1 MNAQDVVRFGSSQTN
16 YAAGFIQ
23 LEPGFCATPILISD
37 ATRVVQRPVNHRSKP
52 GGEGMFGWL
61 TASLLCLMFTAGAES
76 ALAQDR
82 ASEGAASLTL
92 EQLRAEGALR
102 SRYRQQREVAS
113 SVAEDPSKDH
123 QASFRQH
130 VEPVLK
136 ETCVQCH
143 GPDHVEGNIRIDT
156 LNPDLADGPDAH
168 WWLEVQAVLSNGEM
182 PPPDAK
188 ALSDS
193 DRSKVVDWLADEIQ
207 RASKV
212 RRATGGHSSFRRMTQ
227 YEYNYALQD
236 LLGVPW
242 NFAKD
247 LPPESHSEDGFQNSS
262 ELLHMSV
269 GQLESYRQI
278 ALTALRRVTVKGDRP
293 PVIHWGVSMKEAA
306 EREWPKQQQEL
317 DKVKEQFK
325 DDPAKLQQEVDRLTN
340 SFKQP
345 HGRPYYRELSTGRTA
360 RAEWGYGGAK
370 YAFRP
375 SAEESKVPETF
386 DHVAVIP
393 SGGSQELTVELG
405 DTVPNEGI
413 MRVRI
418 RASKEATET
427 HRVPSLQLEFGF
439 QASNEGRTEIRVST
453 ADTPISATA
462 DAPQI
467 YEWDVPLGEI
477 YPRNAFRGESK
488 MGDLPSPSEY
498 VRFINSSVPQGGHGA
513 IQIDYVQVLVPYSD
527 EWPPRSHRRIF
538 FDSEHRHDEAVY
550 TKEVLTQ
557 FITRAW
563 RRELSDEEVQQK
575 LKLFH
580 SVRGQCDS
588 FEDAMLEVLAT
599 VLSSPKFLYV
609 VRENVEARGAVAATP
624 SPKRLSPDEL
634 ATRLSLFL
642 WCSVP
647 DDTLRKKAATGELA
661 DAASLRQEVDRMLKD
676 PRAKRFSEQFV
687 HQWLD
692 MQLLDFLTL
701 KNTDP
706 LLKESMQKEPVA
718 FFHEVLQNNE
728 SVLNFIHA
736 DYMMADER
744 LAVHCG
750 LPDVR
755 GNSFRRVALNG
766 NRHRGGLMTQAGLMA
781 MNSNGTDSHP
791 LKRGVWL
798 LRCLLND
805 PPPPP
810 PAAVP
815 VIDLADPEIL
825 KMTLKQRIENHRNQ
839 AACFSCH
846 SKIDPWGIAFEN
858 YDALGRWRDNVN
870 GTPVDAS
877 SLLFNQQ
884 ELKGAD
890 GLKRFL
896 LQNRQDQFVRAMVH
910 KLATFALGR
919 PLTFSDHADIDRITA
934 NVRRQHDGL
943 ATMINVL
950 VASDLF
956 QTK

>member
-1 MNAQDVVRFGSSQTN
+1 MNVREIVRFT
-16 YAAGFIQ
+16 F
-23 LEPGFCATPILISD
+23 
-37 ATRVVQRPVNHRSKP
+37 
-52 GGEGMFGWL
+52 
-61 TASLLCLMFTAGAES
+61 LLCLFFSAGVEPAV
-76 ALAQDR
+76 AQDGEALD
-82 ASEGAASLTL
+82 ASAPVTL
-92 EQLRAEGALR
+92 EQLKAHGALR
-102 SRYRQQREVAS
+102 SRYRQQRRPVS
-113 SVAEDPSKDH
+113 PVEDDSSKDSL
-123 QASFRQH
+123 AAFRQS

-136 ETCVQCH
+136 ENCVLCH
-143 GPDHVEGNIRIDT
+143 GPDHVEGNLRIDT
-156 LNPDLADGPDAH
+156 LNPDMANGPDAH
-168 WWLEVQAVLSNGEM
+168 WWLEIQAVLSNGEM
-182 PPPDAK
+182 PPPDAGE
-188 ALSDS
+188 LSDN
-193 DRSKVVDWLADEIQ
+193 DRSRITTWLADEIQ

-212 RRATGGHSSFRRMTQ
+212 RRATGGHSSFRRMTR

-236 LLGVPW
+236 LLGVTW

-247 LPPESHSEDGFQNSS
+247 LPPESHSDDGFQNSS

-269 GQLESYRQI
+269 GQLETYRQL

-293 PVIHWGVSMKEAA
+293 PVIHWGVSMKDAA
-306 EREWPKQQQEL
+306 DREWPKQQQEL

-325 DDPAKLQQEVDRLTN
+325 DDPAKREQELDRLTA
-340 SFKQP
+340 SFRQP
-345 HGRPYYRELSTGRTA
+345 HGRPYYREISTGRTA
-360 RAEWGYGGAK
+360 RAAWAYDGAR

-375 SAEESKVPETF
+375 TAEEPKFPETF

-393 SGGSQELTVELG
+393 SGGKQELTVELG
-405 DTVPNEGI
+405 DTLPNDGI
-413 MRVRI
+413 MRVRV
-418 RASKEATET
+418 RASKEATEES
-427 HRVPSLQLEFGF
+427 RVPSLQLEYGF
-439 QASNEGRTEIRVST
+439 QASNEGRAEIRVST
-453 ADTPISATA
+453 ADTPITATA

-498 VRFINSSVPQGGHGA
+498 IRFINSSVPQGGHGA
-513 IQIDYVQVLVPYSD
+513 IQIDYVQVLAPYYD
-527 EWPPRSHRRIF
+527 VWPPPSHRRIF
-538 FDSEHRHDEAVY
+538 FDSQHRHDEPVY
-550 TKEVLTQ
+550 AREVLTE
-557 FITRAW
+557 FMTRAW
-563 RRELSDEEVQQK
+563 RRNLSDAEVQQK
-575 LKLFH
+575 LNLFH
-580 SVRGQCDS
+580 SIRGRCDS
-588 FEDAMLEVLAT
+588 LEEAMLEVLAT

-609 VRENVEARGAVAATP
+609 VREDVAGNQASGASTLP
-624 SPKRLSPDEL
+624 QRLSPDEL

-642 WCSVP
+642 WCSIP
-647 DDTLRKKAATGELA
+647 DDTLRMKASSGELA
-661 DAASLRQEVDRMLKD
+661 DAAGLRQEVERMLKD
-676 PRAKRFSEQFV
+676 PRAERFAGRFV

-701 KNTDP
+701 KDADP
-706 LLKESMQKEPVA
+706 LLKESLQAEPVE
-718 FFHEVLQNNE
+718 FFREVLRNNE

-736 DYMMADER
+736 DYMLADER

-755 GNSFRRVALNG
+755 GNSFRRVALPDNS
-766 NRHRGGLMTQAGLMA
+766 HRGGLMTQAGLMA

-798 LRCLLND
+798 LRSVLND

-815 VIDLADPEIL
+815 VIDLADPEIA
-825 KMTLKQRIENHRNQ
+825 KMTLKQRIENHRKQ
-839 AACFSCH
+839 AACVSCH

-870 GTPVDAS
+870 GSPVDAS

-884 ELKGAD
+884 ELRGPD

-896 LQNRQDQFVRAMVH
+896 LQNRQDQFVRAMAH

-919 PLTFSDHADIDRITA
+919 PLTFSDHADIENITA
-934 NVRRQHDGL
+934 NVRRQDDGL
-943 ATMINVL
+943 ATMINSL

>member
-1 MNAQDVVRFGSSQTN
+1 MNIQNMVRF
-16 YAAGFIQ
+16 A
-23 LEPGFCATPILISD
+23 L
-37 ATRVVQRPVNHRSKP
+37 
-52 GGEGMFGWL
+52 
-61 TASLLCLMFTAGAES
+61 LLCLIFSTDTGLSIAQDNVAVDES
-76 ALAQDR
+76 AT
-82 ASEGAASLTL
+82 LTL
-92 EQLRAEGALR
+92 DQLKAEGASK
-102 SRYRQQREVAS
+102 SRYRQQNEAAS
-113 SVAEDPSKDH
+113 AVKEIQTKDTVAEFEQLIKPM
-123 QASFRQH
+123 
-130 VEPVLK
+130 LK
-136 ETCVQCH
+136 EACVQCH

-156 LNPDLADGPDAH
+156 LNPDLVDGPDSH

-188 ALSDS
+188 SLKDT
-193 DRSKVVDWLADEIQ
+193 DRAKVVEWLADEIQ

-212 RRATGGHSSFRRMTQ
+212 RRATGGHSSFRRLTR

-236 LLGVPW
+236 LLGVKW

-247 LPPESHSEDGFQNSS
+247 LPPESHSDDGFQNSS

-278 ALTALRRVTVKGDRP
+278 ALTALRRVTVRGERP
-293 PVIHWGVSMKEAA
+293 PVIHWGVSMEEAA
-306 EREWPKQQQEL
+306 DREWPKQQEQL
-317 DKVKEQFK
+317 AKAKEQYK
-325 DDPAKLQQEVDRLTN
+325 DDPVKLQEEVDRLTA

-345 HGRPYYRELSTGRTA
+345 HDRPYYRELSSGDTA
-360 RAEWGYGGAK
+360 RAAWDYGGAK
-370 YAFRP
+370 YAFDP
-375 SAEESKVPETF
+375 EGAEPKFPDSF

-393 SGGSQELTVELG
+393 SGRNQELTVELG
-405 DTVPNEGI
+405 DTIPDEGI
-413 MRVRI
+413 MRVRV
-418 RASKEATET
+418 RASKEATEEN
-427 HRVPSLQLEFGF
+427 RVPSLQLEFGF
-439 QASNEGRTEIRVST
+439 QASNEGRAEIRVST
-453 ADTPISATA
+453 VDTPITATA
-462 DAPQI
+462 DAPAV

-477 YPRNAFRGESK
+477 YPRNAFRRESK

-498 VRFINSSVPQGGHGA
+498 IRFINSSVPQGGHGA
-513 IQIDYVQVLVPYSD
+513 IQIDYVQVLAPCYE
-527 EWPPRSHRRIF
+527 EWPPQCHKQIF
-538 FDSEHRHDEAVY
+538 FDSEHRADEAIY
-550 TKEVLTQ
+550 SKEVLTQ
-557 FITRAW
+557 FMTRAW
-563 RRELSDEEVQQK
+563 RRDLSEEEIQQK

-580 SVRGQCDS
+580 AIRRQCDS
-588 FEDAMLEVLAT
+588 FEEAMLEVLAA

-609 VRENVEARGAVAATP
+609 VHEDQEAGKDAELSATTT
-624 SPKRLSPDEL
+624 RLSSQEL
-634 ATRLSLFL
+634 ASRLSLFL
-642 WCSVP
+642 WCSIP
-647 DDTLRKKAATGELA
+647 DDTLRKRASSGELA
-661 DAASLRQEVDRMLKD
+661 DAIILRQEVDRMLQD
-676 PRAKRFSEQFV
+676 PRAERFADQFV

-701 KNTDP
+701 KNAEP
-706 LLKESMQKEPVA
+706 ELKESMQKEPVA
-718 FFHEVLQNNE
+718 FFHEVLRHNE

-755 GNSFRRVALNG
+755 GNTFQRVTLNG
-766 NRHRGGLMTQAGLMA
+766 TQHRGGLLTQSGLMA
-781 MNSNGTDSHP
+781 MNSNGADSHP

-798 LRCLLND
+798 LKSVLND

-815 VIDLADPEIL
+815 IIDLADPEIA

-846 SKIDPWGIAFEN
+846 AKIDPWGIAFEN
-858 YDALGRWRDNVN
+858 YDSLGRWRDQVN
-870 GTPVDAS
+870 GVPVDAS

-896 LQNRQDQFVRAMVH
+896 LQNRQDQFIRATVH

-919 PLTFSDHADIDRITA
+919 PLTFSDHADIDTITA
-934 NVRRQHDGL
+934 EVRQQGDGL
-943 ATMINVL
+943 ATIINCI
-950 VASDLF
+950 VASELF

>member
-1 MNAQDVVRFGSSQTN
+1 MNVQDIVRFT
-16 YAAGFIQ
+16 I
-23 LEPGFCATPILISD
+23 
-37 ATRVVQRPVNHRSKP
+37 
-52 GGEGMFGWL
+52 
-61 TASLLCLMFTAGAES
+61 LLCLIVSAGAES
-76 ALAQDR
+76 AMAQDGEAVE
-82 ASEGAASLTL
+82 ASASLTL

-102 SRYRQQREVAS
+102 SRYRQQRERVS
-113 SVAEDPSKDH
+113 SVAEDSSKDSL
-123 QASFRQH
+123 ASFRQN

-156 LNPDLADGPDAH
+156 LNPDLANGPDAH
-168 WWLEVQAVLSNGEM
+168 WWLEIQAVLSNGEM

-188 ALSDS
+188 ELSDS
-193 DRSKVVDWLADEIQ
+193 DRSRIVDWLADEIQ

-247 LPPESHSEDGFQNSS
+247 LPPESHSDDGFQNSS

-278 ALTALRRVTVKGDRP
+278 ALNALRRVTVKGERP

-306 EREWPKQQQEL
+306 DREWPKQQQEL
-317 DKVKEQFK
+317 DKVKEQLK
-325 DDPAKLQQEVDRLTN
+325 DDPAKLQQEVDRLTA
-340 SFKQP
+340 SFRQP
-345 HGRPYYRELSTGRTA
+345 HDRPYYRQLSSGNTV
-360 RAEWGYGGAK
+360 RAAWGYDGAK
-370 YAFRP
+370 FAFSP
-375 SAEESKVPETF
+375 SADEPKFPETF

-393 SGGSQELTVELG
+393 SGGNQEITVELG
-405 DTVPNEGI
+405 DTVPDEGI

-418 RASKEATET
+418 CALKEANEET
-427 HRVPSLQLEFGF
+427 RIPSLQLEFGF
-439 QASNEGRTEIRVST
+439 QASNEGRAEIRVST
-453 ADTPISATA
+453 ADTPITATA

-498 VRFINSSVPQGGHGA
+498 IRFINSSVPQGGHGA
-513 IQIDYVQVLVPYSD
+513 IQIDYVQVLAPNYD
-527 EWPPRSHRRIF
+527 EWPPQSHRQIF
-538 FDSEHRHDEAVY
+538 FDSEHRQDEPVY
-550 TKEVLTQ
+550 AKEVLTQ
-557 FITRAW
+557 FMTRAW
-563 RRELSDEEVQQK
+563 RCELSDDEIQQK

-580 SVRGQCDS
+580 SIRGQCDS
-588 FEDAMLEVLAT
+588 FEEAMLEVLAT
-599 VLSSPKFLYV
+599 VLSSPRFLYV
-609 VRENVEARGAVAATP
+609 VHEDVEVSEPSVGPESPNRLTP
-624 SPKRLSPDEL
+624 NRLSPDEL

-647 DDTLRKKAATGELA
+647 DDTLRMKASRGELA
-661 DAASLRQEVDRMLKD
+661 DAPGLRQEVDRMLKD
-676 PRAKRFSEQFV
+676 PRAKRFAEQFV

-701 KNTDP
+701 KNAGP
-706 LLKESMQKEPVA
+706 SLKESMQAEPVA
-718 FFHEVLQNNE
+718 FFHEVLRNNE
-728 SVLNFIHA
+728 TVLNFIHA

-755 GNSFRRVALNG
+755 GNSFRRVALND
-766 NRHRGGLMTQAGLMA
+766 NSHRGGLMTQAGLMA

-798 LRCLLND
+798 LRCVLND

-815 VIDLADPEIL
+815 VIDLADPEIA

-858 YDALGRWRDNVN
+858 YDALGRWRDDVN

-884 ELKGAD
+884 ELTGSD

-910 KLATFALGR
+910 KLSTFALGR
-919 PLTFSDHADIDRITA
+919 PLTFSDHADIDIITA
-934 NVRRQHDGL
+934 NVRQEDDGL
-943 ATMINVL
+943 ATMIKCL

>member
-1 MNAQDVVRFGSSQTN
+1 MNVQEIVRFT
-16 YAAGFIQ
+16 F
-23 LEPGFCATPILISD
+23 
-37 ATRVVQRPVNHRSKP
+37 
-52 GGEGMFGWL
+52 
-61 TASLLCLMFTAGAES
+61 LLCLIISAGVEPAM
-76 ALAQDR
+76 AQDGEAVD
-82 ASEGAASLTL
+82 ASASLTL
-92 EQLRAEGALR
+92 KQLRAQGALQ
-102 SRYRQQREVAS
+102 SRYRQQRQALSLVE
-113 SVAEDPSKDH
+113 EDPSKDS
-123 QASFRQH
+123 QAAFSQN

-143 GPDHVEGNIRIDT
+143 GPDQMEGNIRIDT
-156 LNPDLADGPDAH
+156 LNPDLANGPDAH
-168 WWLEVQAVLSNGEM
+168 WWVEIQAVLSKGEM
-182 PPPDAK
+182 PPPDAVE
-188 ALSDS
+188 LSDK
-193 DRSKVVDWLADEIQ
+193 DRGRIVNWLADEIQ

-212 RRATGGHSSFRRMTQ
+212 RRASGGHSSFRRMTQ

-236 LLGVPW
+236 LLGVTW

-247 LPPESHSEDGFQNSS
+247 LPPESHSDDGFQNSS

-269 GQLESYRQI
+269 GQLESYRQL
-278 ALTALRRVTVKGDRP
+278 ALTALRRVTVKGERP
-293 PVIHWGVSMKEAA
+293 PAIHWGVSMKEAA
-306 EREWPKQQQEL
+306 DREWPKQQQAL

-325 DDPAKLQQEVDRLTN
+325 DDPAKLQQEVDRLTA
-340 SFKQP
+340 SFRQP
-345 HGRPYYRELSTGRTA
+345 HGRPYYREISTGRTA
-360 RAEWGYGGAK
+360 RAEWGYDGAR

-375 SAEESKVPETF
+375 TVDEPKFPDTF

-393 SGGSQELTVELG
+393 SGGHQELTVELG

-413 MRVRI
+413 MRVRV
-418 RASKEATET
+418 RASKEATEES
-427 HRVPSLQLEFGF
+427 RIPSLQLEFGF
-439 QASNEGRTEIRVST
+439 QASNEGRAEIRVS
-453 ADTPISATA
+453 ASDTPITATA

-498 VRFINSSVPQGGHGA
+498 IRFINSSVPQGGHGA
-513 IQIDYVQVLVPYSD
+513 IQIDYVQVVAPYYD
-527 EWPPRSHRRIF
+527 AWPPQSHRRIF
-538 FDSEHRHDEAVY
+538 FDSKNRHDESVY
-550 TKEVLTQ
+550 AKEVLTE
-557 FITRAW
+557 FMTRAW
-563 RRELSDEEVQQK
+563 RRQLSDAEVQQK

-580 SVRGQCDS
+580 SIRGQCDS
-588 FEDAMLEVLAT
+588 LEDAMLEVLAT

-609 VRENVEARGAVAATP
+609 VREDVADSESSAE
-624 SPKRLSPDEL
+624 SKLPKHLSPDEL

-647 DDTLRKKAATGELA
+647 DDTLRLKASSGELV
-661 DAASLRQEVDRMLKD
+661 DATSLRQEVERMLKD
-676 PRAKRFSEQFV
+676 PRAGRFAEQFV

-701 KNTDP
+701 KDADP
-706 LLKESMQKEPVA
+706 LLKESMRAEPVE
-718 FFHEVLQNNE
+718 FFREVLRNNE

-750 LPDVR
+750 MSDVR
-755 GNSFRRVALNG
+755 GNWYRRVALPDNS
-766 NRHRGGLMTQAGLMA
+766 HRGGLMTQAGLMA

-798 LRCLLND
+798 LRCVLND

-815 VIDLADPEIL
+815 VIDLADPEIA
-825 KMTLKQRIENHRNQ
+825 KMTLKQRIENHRKQ
-839 AACFSCH
+839 AACVSCH

-858 YDALGRWRDNVN
+858 FDALGRWRDNVN
-870 GTPVDAS
+870 GAPVDAS
-877 SLLFNQQ
+877 SVLFNQQ
-884 ELKGAD
+884 ELRGSE

-896 LQNRQDQFVRAMVH
+896 LQNRQDQFVRAIVH
-910 KLATFALGR
+910 KLVTFALGR
-919 PLTFSDHADIDRITA
+919 PLTFSDHADIEDITA
-934 NVRRQHDGL
+934 NVRRQDDGL
-943 ATMINVL
+943 ATIIHFI

>member
-1 MNAQDVVRFGSSQTN
+1 MNVQDVVRFVGSQP
-16 YAAGFIQ
+16 AAAEFI
-23 LEPGFCATPILISD
+23 PVDTGICTTGAAISD
-37 ATRVVQRPVNHRSKP
+37 ATRVVPRPVNHRDEP
-52 GGEGMFGWL
+52 GGEGRFGWL
-61 TASLLCLMFTAGAES
+61 WATLLCLLFIAGAES
-76 ALAQDR
+76 ALAHDG
-82 ASEGAASLTL
+82 ATDGAASLTL
-92 EQLRAEGALR
+92 KQLRTEGALR
-102 SRYRQQREVAS
+102 SRYRQPRELVS
-113 SVAEDPSKDH
+113 SVAEDPSKDSLT
-123 QASFRQH
+123 SFQQH

-156 LNPDLADGPDAH
+156 LNPDLANGPDAH

-182 PPPDAK
+182 PPSDAK

-193 DRSKVVDWLADEIQ
+193 DRSRLVDWLADEIQ

-247 LPPESHSEDGFQNSS
+247 LPPESHSDDGFQNSS

-293 PVIHWGVSMKEAA
+293 PVIHWGVSMTEAA

-317 DKVKEQFK
+317 DKANEQFK
-325 DDPAKLQQEVDRLTN
+325 DDPAKLQQELDRLTA

-345 HGRPYYRELSTGRTA
+345 HDRPYYRQLSSGNTA
-360 RAEWGYGGAK
+360 IAEWAYNGAK

-375 SAEESKVPETF
+375 SDDEPKFPETF
-386 DHVAVIP
+386 DHVAIIP
-393 SGGSQELTVELG
+393 SGGNQQVTVELG
-405 DTVPNEGI
+405 DTVPDDGI

-418 RASKEATET
+418 RASKEATEET
-427 HRVPSLQLEFGF
+427 RIPSLQLEFGF
-439 QASNEGRTEIRVST
+439 QASNEGRAEIRVST
-453 ADTPISATA
+453 ADTPITATA

-477 YPRNAFRGESK
+477 YPRNAFRGASK

-498 VRFINSSVPQGGHGA
+498 VRFINSSVPQGGHGG
-513 IQIDYVQVLVPYSD
+513 IQIDYVQVFVPYYE
-527 EWPPRSHRRIF
+527 EWPPDSHRRIF
-538 FDSEHRHDEAVY
+538 FDSEHRHDELVY
-550 TKEVLTQ
+550 ANELLTQ
-557 FITRAW
+557 FMTRAW
-563 RRELSDEEVQQK
+563 RRELSDDEVQQK
-575 LKLFH
+575 LNLFH
-580 SVRGQCDS
+580 SIRAQCDS

-609 VRENVEARGAVAATP
+609 VREDAESSEPSVATQ

-642 WCSVP
+642 WSSVP
-647 DDTLRKKAATGELA
+647 DDMLRKKAASGELA
-661 DAASLRQEVDRMLKD
+661 DAASLRQEVERMLQD
-676 PRAKRFSEQFV
+676 PRAERFAEQFV

-701 KNTDP
+701 KNADP

-718 FFHEVLQNNE
+718 FFHEVLRNNE

-766 NRHRGGLMTQAGLMA
+766 NSHRGGLMTQAGLMA

-798 LRCLLND
+798 LRCVLND

-815 VIDLADPEIL
+815 IIDLADPEIA

-858 YDALGRWRDNVN
+858 YDALGRWRDDVN

-884 ELKGAD
+884 ELNGAD

-919 PLTFSDHADIDRITA
+919 PLTFSDHAHIDMITA
-934 NVRRQHDGL
+934 DVRRQDDGL
-943 ATMINVL
+943 ATMISVL
-950 VASDLF
+950 VASDFF
-956 QTK
+956 QMK

>member
-1 MNAQDVVRFGSSQTN
+1 MNVQDIVRFT
-16 YAAGFIQ
+16 F
-23 LEPGFCATPILISD
+23 
-37 ATRVVQRPVNHRSKP
+37 
-52 GGEGMFGWL
+52 
-61 TASLLCLMFTAGAES
+61 LLCLIFSAGVEPVM
-76 ALAQDR
+76 AQNGEAID
-82 ASEGAASLTL
+82 ASGPLTL

-102 SRYRQQREVAS
+102 SRYRQQREPAS
-113 SVAEDPSKDH
+113 LAAEEKSKDSL
-123 QASFRQH
+123 ASYMQN
-130 VEPVLK
+130 VDPVLK
-136 ETCVQCH
+136 ENCVQCH

-156 LNPDLADGPDAH
+156 LNPDLANGPDAH
-168 WWLEVQAVLSNGEM
+168 WWLEIQAVLSNGEM

-188 ALSDS
+188 ELGDS
-193 DRSKVVDWLADEIQ
+193 DRSMIVDWLADEIQ

-242 NFAKD
+242 NFAKN
-247 LPPESHSEDGFQNSS
+247 LPPESHSDDGFQNSS

-278 ALTALRRVTVKGDRP
+278 ALNALRRVTVKGDRP
-293 PVIHWGVSMKEAA
+293 AVIRWGVSMKEAA
-306 EREWPKQQQEL
+306 DREWPKQQQEL
-317 DKVKEQFK
+317 DKVKGQFK
-325 DDPAKLQQEVDRLTN
+325 DDPAKLQQEVDRITA
-340 SFKQP
+340 SFRQP
-345 HGRPYYRELSTGRTA
+345 HDRPYYRQLSSGNTVS
-360 RAEWGYGGAK
+360 AEWAYNGAK
-370 YAFRP
+370 FAFSP
-375 SAEESKVPETF
+375 STDESKFPETF

-393 SGGSQELTVELG
+393 SGGNPQITVELG

-413 MRVRI
+413 MRVRA
-418 RASKEATET
+418 RASKEFTEET
-427 HRVPSLQLEFGF
+427 RIPSLQLEFGF
-439 QASNEGRTEIRVST
+439 QASNEGRAEIRVST
-453 ADTPISATA
+453 ADTPITATA
-462 DAPQI
+462 DAPQT
-467 YEWDVPLGEI
+467 YEWNVPLGEI

-498 VRFINSSVPQGGHGA
+498 IRFINSSVPQGGHGA
-513 IQIDYVQVLVPYSD
+513 IQIDYVQIDAPYYE
-527 EWPPRSHRRIF
+527 EWPPLTHRLIF
-538 FDSEHRHDEAVY
+538 FDSEHRHDEPVY
-550 TKEVLTQ
+550 AKEVLTE
-557 FITRAW
+557 FMSRAW
-563 RRELSDEEVQQK
+563 RREVNEDEVQQK
-575 LKLFH
+575 LRLFH
-580 SVRGQCDS
+580 SIRGQCDS
-588 FEDAMLEVLAT
+588 FEDTMLEVLAT

-609 VRENVEARGAVAATP
+609 VHEDDGASEPTVGAETP
-624 SPKRLSPDEL
+624 NRLSADEL

-647 DDTLRKKAATGELA
+647 DDTLRRKASSGELA
-661 DAASLRQEVDRMLKD
+661 DAASLLQEVDRMLKA
-676 PRAKRFSEQFV
+676 PRAERLAEQFV

-692 MQLLDFLTL
+692 MQLLDFMTL
-701 KNTDP
+701 KNADP
-706 LLKESMQKEPVA
+706 LLKESLQAEPVA
-718 FFHEVLQNNE
+718 FFYEVLRNNE

-750 LPDVR
+750 LLDVR
-755 GNSFRRVALNG
+755 GNSFRRVALND
-766 NRHRGGLMTQAGLMA
+766 NSHRGGLMTQAGLMA

-798 LRCLLND
+798 LRCVLND

-815 VIDLADPEIL
+815 VIDLADPEIA

-858 YDALGRWRDNVN
+858 YDALGRWRDDVN

-884 ELKGAD
+884 ELKGSD

-896 LQNRQDQFVRAMVH
+896 LENRQDQIVRAMVH

-919 PLTFSDHADIDRITA
+919 PLTFSDHADIDVITA
-934 NVRRQHDGL
+934 NARRQGDGL
-943 ATMINVL
+943 ATVINCL

>member
-1 MNAQDVVRFGSSQTN
+1 MAQDGK
-16 YAAGFIQ
+16 
-23 LEPGFCATPILISD
+23 
-37 ATRVVQRPVNHRSKP
+37 PVDPS
-52 GGEGMFGWL
+52 
-61 TASLLCLMFTAGAES
+61 
-76 ALAQDR
+76 
-82 ASEGAASLTL
+82 ASLTL
-92 EQLRAEGALR
+92 KQLRDQGALR
-102 SRYRQQREVAS
+102 SKYRQQRQSAPLVEEDQSKS
-113 SVAEDPSKDH
+113 SLATFMQK
-123 QASFRQH
+123 

-136 ETCVQCH
+136 KSCVQCH
-143 GPDHVEGNIRIDT
+143 GPDHVEGNVRIDT
-156 LNPDLADGPDAH
+156 LNPDLANGPDAH
-168 WWLEVQAVLSNGEM
+168 WWLEIQAVLSNGEM
-182 PPPDAK
+182 PPPDANE
-188 ALSDS
+188 LSDK
-193 DRSKVVDWLADEIQ
+193 DRSGIVDWLADEIQ

-227 YEYNYALQD
+227 YEYNYALED
-236 LLGVPW
+236 LLGVSW

-247 LPPESHSEDGFQNSS
+247 LPPESHSDDGFQNSS

-269 GQLESYRQI
+269 GQLESYREI

-306 EREWPKQQQEL
+306 DREWPKQQQQL

-325 DDPAKLQQEVDRLTN
+325 DDPAKLQQEVARLTA
-340 SFKQP
+340 SFRQP
-345 HGRPYYRELSTGRTA
+345 HGRPYYREISTGRTA
-360 RAEWGYGGAK
+360 RAEWGYNGAK

-375 SAEESKVPETF
+375 TADEPKFPETF

-393 SGGSQELTVELG
+393 SGSHQELTVELG
-405 DTVPNEGI
+405 DTIPNEGI
-413 MRVRI
+413 MRVRV
-418 RASKEATET
+418 RASKEATEES
-427 HRVPSLQLEFGF
+427 RIPSLQLEFGF
-439 QASNEGRTEIRVST
+439 QASNEGRAEIRVST
-453 ADTPISATA
+453 SDTPITATA

-467 YEWDVPLGEI
+467 YEWKVPLGEI

-498 VRFINSSVPQGGHGA
+498 IRFINSSVPQGGHGA
-513 IQIDYVQVLVPYSD
+513 IQIDYVEVLAPYY
-527 EWPPRSHRRIF
+527 EAWPPPSHRRIF
-538 FDSEHRHDEAVY
+538 FDSQHRHDESVY
-550 TKEVLTQ
+550 AKEVLTE
-557 FITRAW
+557 FMTRAW
-563 RRELSDEEVQQK
+563 RRKLNDAEVQQK
-575 LKLFH
+575 LNLFH
-580 SVRGQCDS
+580 SIRGQCDS
-588 FEDAMLEVLAT
+588 LEDAMLEVLAT

-609 VRENVEARGAVAATP
+609 VREDFADSEPSAASR

-642 WCSVP
+642 WCSIP
-647 DDTLRKKAATGELA
+647 DDTLRMKASRGELA
-661 DAASLRQEVDRMLKD
+661 DAASLLQEVDRMLKD
-676 PRAKRFSEQFV
+676 PRAERFTRQFV

-692 MQLLDFLTL
+692 LQLLDFLTL
-701 KNTDP
+701 KNADP
-706 LLKESMQKEPVA
+706 LLKESMQAEPIE
-718 FFHEVLQNNE
+718 FFHEVLRNNE

-736 DYMMADER
+736 DYMLADER

-750 LPDVR
+750 IPEVR
-755 GNSFRRVALNG
+755 GNSFRRVTLYDNS
-766 NRHRGGLMTQAGLMA
+766 HRGGLLTQSGLMA

-798 LRCLLND
+798 LRCVLND

-815 VIDLADPEIL
+815 VIDLADPEIA

-846 SKIDPWGIAFEN
+846 SKIDPWGIALEN
-858 YDALGRWRDNVN
+858 FDALGRWRDNVN
-870 GTPVDAS
+870 GSPVDAS

-884 ELKGAD
+884 ELKGTD

-919 PLTFSDHADIDRITA
+919 PLTFSDHADIENITA
-934 NVRRQHDGL
+934 NVRRQDDGL
-943 ATMINVL
+943 ATMLHFL
-950 VASDLF
+950 VASELF

>member
-1 MNAQDVVRFGSSQTN
+1 MNVQDIVRFT
-16 YAAGFIQ
+16 F
-23 LEPGFCATPILISD
+23 
-37 ATRVVQRPVNHRSKP
+37 
-52 GGEGMFGWL
+52 
-61 TASLLCLMFTAGAES
+61 LLCLIFSAGVEPVM
-76 ALAQDR
+76 AQNGEAID
-82 ASEGAASLTL
+82 ASGPLTL

-102 SRYRQQREVAS
+102 SRYRQQREPAS
-113 SVAEDPSKDH
+113 SAAVEKSKDSL
-123 QASFRQH
+123 ASYMQN
-130 VEPVLK
+130 VDPVLK
-136 ETCVQCH
+136 ENCVQCH

-156 LNPDLADGPDAH
+156 LNPDMATGPDAH
-168 WWLEVQAVLSNGEM
+168 WWLEIQAVLSNGEM

-188 ALSDS
+188 ELGDS
-193 DRSKVVDWLADEIQ
+193 DRSIIVDWLAEEIQ
-207 RASKV
+207 RSSKV

-242 NFAKD
+242 NFAKN
-247 LPPESHSEDGFQNSS
+247 LPPESHSDDGFQNSS

-278 ALTALRRVTVKGDRP
+278 ALNALRRVTVKGDRP
-293 PVIHWGVSMKEAA
+293 AVIHWGVSMKEAA
-306 EREWPKQQQEL
+306 DREWPKQQQEL

-325 DDPAKLQQEVDRLTN
+325 DDPAKLQQEVDRITA
-340 SFKQP
+340 SFRQP
-345 HGRPYYRELSTGRTA
+345 HDRPYYRQLSSGNTV
-360 RAEWGYGGAK
+360 RAEWAYNGAK
-370 YAFRP
+370 FAFSP
-375 SAEESKVPETF
+375 STDESKFPETF

-393 SGGSQELTVELG
+393 SGGNPQITVELG

-413 MRVRI
+413 MRVRA
-418 RASKEATET
+418 RASKEFTEET
-427 HRVPSLQLEFGF
+427 RIPSLQLEFGF
-439 QASNEGRTEIRVST
+439 QASNEGRAEIRVSI
-453 ADTPISATA
+453 ADTPITATA

-498 VRFINSSVPQGGHGA
+498 IRFINSSVPQGGHGA
-513 IQIDYVQVLVPYSD
+513 IQIDYVQVDAPYYV
-527 EWPPRSHRRIF
+527 EWPPLTHRLIF
-538 FDSEHRHDEAVY
+538 FDSEHRHDEPIYA
-550 TKEVLTQ
+550 KEVLTE
-557 FITRAW
+557 FMSRAW
-563 RRELSDEEVQQK
+563 RREINDDEVQQK
-575 LKLFH
+575 LRLFH
-580 SVRGQCDS
+580 SIRGQCDS
-588 FEDAMLEVLAT
+588 FEDTMLEVLAT

-609 VRENVEARGAVAATP
+609 VHEDDGASEPTVGAETP
-624 SPKRLSPDEL
+624 NRLSADEL

-647 DDTLRKKAATGELA
+647 DDTLRRKASSSELA
-661 DAASLRQEVDRMLKD
+661 DAASLLQEVDRMLKA
-676 PRAKRFSEQFV
+676 PRAKRFARQFV

-692 MQLLDFLTL
+692 MQLLDFMTL
-701 KNTDP
+701 KNADP
-706 LLKESMQKEPVA
+706 LLKESLQAEPVA
-718 FFHEVLQNNE
+718 FFYEVLRNDE

-755 GNSFRRVALNG
+755 GNSFRRVALND
-766 NRHRGGLMTQAGLMA
+766 NSHRGGLMTQAGLMA

-798 LRCLLND
+798 LRCVLND

-815 VIDLADPEIL
+815 VIDLADPEIA

-858 YDALGRWRDNVN
+858 YDALGRWRDDVN

-884 ELKGAD
+884 ELKGSD

-896 LQNRQDQFVRAMVH
+896 LENRQDQFVRAMVH

-919 PLTFSDHADIDRITA
+919 PLTFSDHADIDVITA
-934 NVRRQHDGL
+934 NARRQGDGL
-943 ATMINVL
+943 ATVINCL

>member
-1 MNAQDVVRFGSSQTN
+1 M
-16 YAAGFIQ
+16 
-23 LEPGFCATPILISD
+23 
-37 ATRVVQRPVNHRSKP
+37 
-52 GGEGMFGWL
+52 
-61 TASLLCLMFTAGAES
+61 
-76 ALAQDR
+76 
-82 ASEGAASLTL
+82 
-92 EQLRAEGALR
+92 
-102 SRYRQQREVAS
+102 
-113 SVAEDPSKDH
+113 
-123 QASFRQH
+123 
-130 VEPVLK
+130 LK

-156 LNPDLADGPDAH
+156 LNPDLANGPDAH
-168 WWLEVQAVLSNGEM
+168 WWLEIQAVLSNGEM
-182 PPPDAK
+182 PPPDAEK
-188 ALSDS
+188 LRDS
-193 DRSKVVDWLADEIQ
+193 DRSKVVEWLADEIQ

-212 RRATGGHSSFRRMTQ
+212 RRATAGHSSFRRMTQ

-247 LPPESHSEDGFQNSS
+247 LPPESHSDDGFQNSS

-278 ALTALRRVTVKGDRP
+278 ALNALRRVTVKGERP

-306 EREWPKQQQEL
+306 EREWPKQQQQL

-325 DDPAKLQQEVDRLTN
+325 DDLAKLEQEVDRLTA
-340 SFKQP
+340 SFRQP
-345 HGRPYYRELSTGRTA
+345 YDRPYYRQLSSGKTV
-360 RAEWGYGGAK
+360 RAAWGYDGAK
-370 YAFRP
+370 FAFSP
-375 SAEESKVPETF
+375 SAEEPKFPETF

-393 SGGSQELTVELG
+393 SGGNQEITVELG
-405 DTVPNEGI
+405 DTIPEEGI
-413 MRVRI
+413 MRIRI
-418 RASKEATET
+418 RASKEATEET
-427 HRVPSLQLEFGF
+427 RVPSLQLEFGF
-439 QASNEGRTEIRVST
+439 QASNEGRAEIRVST
-453 ADTPISATA
+453 ADTPITATA

-498 VRFINSSVPQGGHGA
+498 IRFINSSVPQGGHGA
-513 IQIDYVQVLVPYSD
+513 IQIDYVQVLAPYSD
-527 EWPPRSHRRIF
+527 EWPPRSHRQIF
-538 FDSEHRHDEAVY
+538 FDSEHREDEPVY
-550 TKEVLTQ
+550 AKEVLTQ
-557 FITRAW
+557 FMSRAW
-563 RRELSDEEVQQK
+563 RRQLSDDEVQQK

-580 SVRGQCDS
+580 SIRSQCDS

-609 VRENVEARGAVAATP
+609 VREDVEASEPSAGPESPNRLATN
-624 SPKRLSPDEL
+624 RLATNRLATNRLATNRLAPYEL

-647 DDTLRKKAATGELA
+647 DETLRMKASSGELA

-676 PRAKRFSEQFV
+676 PRAERFAEQFV

-701 KNTDP
+701 KSADP
-706 LLKESMQKEPVA
+706 SLKESMQAEPVA
-718 FFHEVLQNNE
+718 FFHEVLRNNE

-750 LPDVR
+750 LPEVR
-755 GNSFRRVALNG
+755 GNSFRRVALND
-766 NRHRGGLMTQAGLMA
+766 NSHRGGLMTQAGLMA

-798 LRCLLND
+798 LRCVLND

-815 VIDLADPEIL
+815 VIDLADPEIA

-846 SKIDPWGIAFEN
+846 AKIDPWGIAFEN
-858 YDALGRWRDNVN
+858 YDALGRWRDEVN

-884 ELKGAD
+884 ELKGSD

-919 PLTFSDHADIDRITA
+919 PLTFSDHADIDTITA
-934 NVRRQHDGL
+934 NVRQQDDGL
-943 ATMINVL
+943 ATMINWL

>member
-1 MNAQDVVRFGSSQTN
+1 MSLQENVRFT
-16 YAAGFIQ
+16 F
-23 LEPGFCATPILISD
+23 
-37 ATRVVQRPVNHRSKP
+37 
-52 GGEGMFGWL
+52 
-61 TASLLCLMFTAGAES
+61 LLCLIFS
-76 ALAQDR
+76 AAIEPAMAQDGDAVD
-82 ASEGAASLTL
+82 ASASLTL
-92 EQLRAEGALR
+92 LKLRAQGVLQ
-102 SRYRQQREVAS
+102 SRYRHQRQSES
-113 SVAEDPSKDH
+113 SDEKDPSKDSL
-123 QASFRQH
+123 ASYRQT

-136 ETCVQCH
+136 KTCVQCH
-143 GPDHVEGNIRIDT
+143 GPDHVEGNIRVDT
-156 LNPDLADGPDAH
+156 LNPDLANGPDAH
-168 WWLEVQAVLSNGEM
+168 WWLEIQAVLSKGEM
-182 PPPDAK
+182 PPRDAEK
-188 ALSDS
+188 LSDT
-193 DRSKVVDWLADEIQ
+193 DRGRIVNWLADEIQ

-212 RRATGGHSSFRRMTQ
+212 RRATGGHSSFRRLTQ

-236 LLGVPW
+236 LLGVTW

-247 LPPESHSEDGFQNSS
+247 LPPEPHSDDGFQNSS

-293 PVIHWGVSMKEAA
+293 PVIRWGVSMKEAA
-306 EREWPKQQQEL
+306 HREWPKQQQEL

-325 DDPAKLQQEVDRLTN
+325 DDPEKLQQEVDRLTAT
-340 SFKQP
+340 FKQP
-345 HGRPYYRELSTGRTA
+345 HGRPYYREISTGSTA
-360 RAEWGYGGAK
+360 PVAWGYDGAK

-375 SAEESKVPETF
+375 TADEPKFPETF

-393 SGGSQELTVELG
+393 SGGKQELTVELG
-405 DTVPNEGI
+405 DTIPDVGM

-418 RASKEATET
+418 RASKEAIEES
-427 HRVPSLQLEFGF
+427 RIPSLQLEFGF
-439 QASNEGRTEIRVST
+439 QASNEGRAENRVST
-453 ADTPISATA
+453 ADTPITATA

-488 MGDLPSPSEY
+488 MGDLPSPSEFI
-498 VRFINSSVPQGGHGA
+498 RFINSSVPQGGHGGV
-513 IQIDYVQVLVPYSD
+513 QIDYVQVLAPYYDS
-527 EWPPRSHRRIF
+527 WPPPSHRRIF
-538 FDSEHRHDEAVY
+538 FDSPHRHDESVY
-550 TKEVLTQ
+550 SKEVLTE
-557 FITRAW
+557 FMTRAW
-563 RRELSDEEVQQK
+563 RRKLSEAEVQQK

-580 SVRGQCDS
+580 AIRGQCDS
-588 FEDAMLEVLAT
+588 LEDAILEVLAT

-609 VRENVEARGAVAATP
+609 VRDDVADSEP
-624 SPKRLSPDEL
+624 STASKLPKRLSPDEL

-642 WCSVP
+642 WCSIP
-647 DDTLRKKAATGELA
+647 DDTLRMKASNGELA
-661 DAASLRQEVDRMLKD
+661 DAASLRLEVERMLKD
-676 PRAKRFSEQFV
+676 PRAERFAERFV

-692 MQLLDFLTL
+692 MQLLDYLTL
-701 KNTDP
+701 KNADP
-706 LLKESMQKEPVA
+706 LLKESMRAEPVK
-718 FFHEVLQNNE
+718 FFHEVLRNNE

-736 DYMMADER
+736 DYMLADER

-755 GNSFRRVALNG
+755 GNSFRRVALPDNS
-766 NRHRGGLMTQAGLMA
+766 HRGGLMTQAGLMA
-781 MNSNGTDSHP
+781 MNSAGTDSHP

-798 LRCLLND
+798 LRCVLND

-815 VIDLADPEIL
+815 VIDLADPEIA

-846 SKIDPWGIAFEN
+846 AKIDPWGIAMEN
-858 YDALGRWRDNVN
+858 FDALGRWRDNVN
-870 GTPVDAS
+870 GSPVEAS
-877 SLLFNQQ
+877 SLLFNQH
-884 ELKGAD
+884 EISGSD

-910 KLATFALGR
+910 KLSTFALGR
-919 PLTFSDHADIDRITA
+919 PLTFSDHGEIENITA
-934 NVRRQHDGL
+934 RVRRQDDGL
-943 ATMINVL
+943 ATMINFL